1 MNLDTAKKLVLEQK
15 GKKHHFV
22 YIGNRNQIEEFD
34 GKIIKLYPAIFLI
47 ELDNG
52 MIKSFTYSDYVIR
65 TIRIIS

>member
-1 MNLDTAKKLVLEQK
+1 MNLDTAKKLVFEQK
-15 GKKHHFV
+15 EKKHHFV
-22 YIGNRNQIEEFD
+22 YIGSRNQIEEFD
-34 GKIIKLYPAIFLI
+34 GKIIELYPSIFLI